1 MRKNRTLLFIVVL
14 LVLAG
19 TFFALR
25 SFGGEKKSLEKIPKN
40 VTVEK
45 ITPASFSPVGEYCGF
60 SVGAKRTE
68 IAPQIGGTVQKL
80 IKNEGESV
88 RAGEIVAIIKDPVI
102 ESQRNTAF
110 QISQDSEDV
119 RSDTKKLYDQKVDE
133 AEAALEKTEKDH
145 DAGDASSE
153 DVEIAEEAVKSA
165 KRTRDLQIASSEM
178 QVSGAFGQFASAE
191 SLAQK
196 QNVRAPF
203 SGTITRRLSTEG
215 SFVSPGTPLYSLS
228 APGET
233 EIKLNV
239 SKKIIEKL
247 TDNQKVSLFEND
259 SQSSWDGII
268 FAKNS
273 FSGSENDPNGIVRVK
288 IQNDSIEPG
297 RYLCARLP
305 LEENREALLVPEN
318 SLMNEFG
325 ENFIFVAEN
334 NIAHKRKVAL
344 GSSFEGKREI
354 ISGLNAQDSII
365 TEGFH
370 EIKDGE
376 AITY

>member
-1 MRKNRTLLFIVVL
+1 M
-14 LVLAG
+14 
-19 TFFALR
+19 
-25 SFGGEKKSLEKIPKN
+25 
-40 VTVEK
+40 
-45 ITPASFSPVGEYCGF
+45 
-60 SVGAKRTE
+60 
-68 IAPQIGGTVQKL
+68 
-80 IKNEGESV
+80 
-88 RAGEIVAIIKDPVI
+88 
-102 ESQRNTAF
+102 
-110 QISQDSEDV
+110 
-119 RSDTKKLYDQKVDE
+119 DE
-133 AEAALEKTEKDH
+133 AEAALEKTEKSH
-145 DAGDASSE
+145 DDGDASSE
-153 DVEIAEEAVKSA
+153 DVEMAEEAVKSA
-165 KRTRDLQIASSEM
+165 KRARDLQIASSEM
-178 QVSGAFGQFASAE
+178 QVSGALGQFASAE

-239 SKKIIEKL
+239 SKVIIEKL
-247 TDNQKVSLFEND
+247 TDNQKISLFEND
-259 SQSSWDGII
+259 SQSSLDGIV

-273 FSGSENDPNGIVRVK
+273 FSGSENDPNGIIRVK
-288 IQNDSIEPG
+288 IQHDSIEPG
-297 RYLCARLP
+297 RYLCAHLP

-334 NIAHKRKVAL
+334 NIARKRKVAL
-344 GSSFEGKREI
+344 GSSFDGKREI

>member
-1 MRKNRTLLFIVVL
+1 MRKKRTLLFIVL
-14 LVLAG
+14 ILILAG
-19 TFFALR
+19 SFFALI
-25 SFGGEKKSLEKIPKN
+25 SFGEGTNSSQKEPRKVVAEKI
-40 VTVEK
+40 
-45 ITPASFSPVGEYCGF
+45 IPAPFSPTGEYCGF
-60 SVGAKRTE
+60 SVGANRTE
-68 IAPQIGGTVQKL
+68 ISPQIGGTIQQL
-80 IKNEGESV
+80 MKNEGDLV
-88 RAGEIVAIIKDPVI
+88 RVGEVVAILKDPVI

-110 QISQDSEDV
+110 QISQDSEDI
-119 RSDTKKLYDQKVDE
+119 RSDTKKLYNQKVDE
-133 AEAALEKTEKDH
+133 AETALEKTEKDH

-165 KRTRDLQIASSEM
+165 KHARDLQISSSEM
-178 QVSGAFGQFASAE
+178 QVSGALGQFASAE

-239 SKKIIEKL
+239 SKEIIEKL
-247 TDNQKVSLFEND
+247 TDNQKVSLFENN
-259 SQSSWDGII
+259 SQSSLDGIV

-273 FSGSENDPNGIVRVK
+273 FSGSEKDPNGIVRMK
-288 IQNDSIEPG
+288 IQNDSVEPG
-297 RYLCARLP
+297 RYLCAHLP
-305 LEENREALLVPEN
+305 LEKNREALLVPEN

-325 ENFIFVAEN
+325 ESFIFVAEN
-334 NIAHKRKVAL
+334 NAAHKRKVAL
-344 GSSFEGKREI
+344 GSSFDGKREI
-354 ISGLNAQDSII
+354 ISGLNAGEAII